1 MKRDAKRTT
10 GTADGEAQVSSA
22 RQISGAA
29 DVGPAAHKKSEPDP
43 EWLSM
48 TTGDPALYLKDAE

>member
-1 MKRDAKRTT
+1 MNTDAKRTT
-10 GTADGEAQVSSA
+10 GTTDEEAQVSA
-22 RQISGAA
+22 AGQISGAA
-29 DVGPAAHKKSEPDP
+29 DSASAAPKSGPDP